1 MGAHTPDV
9 VRDPLRP
16 ALRQPFSPARVAG
29 GFVFVSGQARV
40 DENARYLAGTLEEE
54 ITDSIAAVARLLG
67 EAGCTLADI
76 VQTRCYVGDPDDL
89 AEFNEIYL
97 RHFSEPLPARTTLL
111 GCLGSMRFEIDV
123 VAMLPTGR
131 VRGELG
137 ASA

>member
-1 MGAHTPDV
+1 MTADPPIV

-54 ITDSIAAVARLLG
+54 MTDSIAAVGRLLG

-111 GCLGSMRFEIDV
+111 GCLGPMRFEIDV
-123 VAMLPTGR
+123 VAMLPSGESHGQ
-131 VRGELG
+131 RG
-137 ASA
+137 AAA